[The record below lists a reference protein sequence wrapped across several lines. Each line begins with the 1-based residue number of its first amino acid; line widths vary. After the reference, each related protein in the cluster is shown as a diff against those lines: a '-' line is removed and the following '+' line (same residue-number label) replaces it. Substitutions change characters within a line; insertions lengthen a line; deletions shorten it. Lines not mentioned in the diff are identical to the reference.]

1 MEGVGGTGHYHVG
14 RMQHTQDSSNTSAC
28 EGCLSPNAREGPGDR
43 MGEKV
48 GPSPQPF
55 QPRRAPAT
63 HKAAAA
69 FPAE

>member
-28 EGCLSPNAREGPGDR
+28 EVCLCPNAREGRRDR

-48 GPSPQPF
+48 GPSPQPPH
-55 QPRRAPAT
+55 PRRVPAT
-63 HKAAAA
+63 HEALAAV
-69 FPAE
+69 PAE